1 MMLYSI
7 EQFALYVAYIDEK
20 NQHGEKT
27 LLAMVQNIYNTGT
40 AEQQQQMTRRSK
52 RIQQIQKRI
61 DDLYNE
67 ISEIVVGAK
76 LVACLQACKQSY
88 TTEIQDDHTNNKITF
103 NESTNNPNAT
113 HTIKFLKEINDSG
126 EIQISEAFTVDHN
139 WFLALLAFLL
149 LYKREAILTKI
160 LKNEGGTEKE
170 EEQNKKIIE
179 NLCTLQIQLNNAYGY
194 LQDFKQYL
202 ACSILS

>member
-1 MMLYSI
+1 
-7 EQFALYVAYIDEK
+7 
-20 NQHGEKT
+20 
-27 LLAMVQNIYNTGT
+27 
-40 AEQQQQMTRRSK
+40 
-52 RIQQIQKRI
+52 
-61 DDLYNE
+61 
-67 ISEIVVGAK
+67 
-76 LVACLQACKQSY
+76 
-88 TTEIQDDHTNNKITF
+88 
-103 NESTNNPNAT
+103 
-113 HTIKFLKEINDSG
+113 
-126 EIQISEAFTVDHN
+126 VDHN